1 MTYLEV
7 VNSILRRLREDT
19 VSSVTENEYS
29 TLIGDL
35 VNTVKSEV
43 EDAWKWNALRSTITV
58 NTIASTYRY
67 VLTDAGTKSSLL
79 DSYNNTSDWQLRV
92 ASSPWLNQQFTYA
105 DPQTGEP
112 TYYGVN
118 GADSSGD
125 IQVDV
130 YPIPDAV
137 YVLDFNLILKQAE
150 LSADA
155 DVPLVPSDV
164 LVLGAWALAVS
175 ERGEDGGAG
184 FAELD
189 GKYRQALS
197 DAIAIDGSNMHDSEL
212 CWGVE

>member
-1 MTYLEV
+1 MTYLQV
-7 VNSILRRLREDT
+7 VNAVLKRLREDT
-19 VSSVTENEYS
+19 VSAVTENEYS

-35 VNTVKSEV
+35 VNTVKDEV
-43 EDAWKWNALRSTITV
+43 ETSWKWNVLRSTISV
-58 NTIASTYRY
+58 NTVDGTYRY
-67 VLTDAGTKSSLL
+67 VLTGAGTQSIIL
-79 DSYNNTSDWQLRV
+79 DSYNDTSDWMLNRV
-92 ASSPWLNQQFTYA
+92 SSPWLNSVFNGDTTSES
-105 DPQTGEP
+105 PS
-112 TYYGVN
+112 YYGVN
-118 GADSSGD
+118 GSDSSGD
-125 IQVDV
+125 IQVDL

-137 YVLDFNLILKQAE
+137 YNLDFNLVLKQDD

-155 DVPLVPSDV
+155 DIPLVPSNV

-189 GKYRQALS
+189 SKYRQALS